1 MEAIAGLSED
11 EKNRLSVV
19 LLARHEPEMAKELAE
34 AGSIC
39 EFHFPGFL
47 SDARPWL
54 ERADI
59 GFVLSY
65 KEACS
70 FACREMLAMGLP
82 VLVSDFMVLVNN
94 IDQSCGWV
102 TKSKSA
108 ESVRET
114 LRAILAMTPEELTAM
129 KQAARRRAE
138 AHFSLENMVNQTN
151 QVYAAIMKK

>member
-1 MEAIAGLSED
+1 
-11 EKNRLSVV
+11 
-19 LLARHEPEMAKELAE
+19 
-34 AGSIC
+34 
-39 EFHFPGFL
+39 
-47 SDARPWL
+47 
-54 ERADI
+54 
-59 GFVLSY
+59 
-65 KEACS
+65 
-70 FACREMLAMGLP
+70 
-82 VLVSDFMVLVNN
+82 MVLVNN